1 MDQIQKDFEEA
12 ADEISKDD
20 SFSLPPNLSPVPQI
34 DLGNFD
40 DIPLPKLLSK
50 ENNSFADYVDSE
62 VVIYSI

>member
-50 ENNSFADYVDSE
+50 ENNSLADYVDSE

>member
-34 DLGNFD
+34 ELGNFD
-40 DIPLPKLLSK
+40 DIPLPKHLAQ
-50 ENNSFADYVDSE
+50 ENNSSADYVDSE
-62 VVIYSI
+62 VIIQDI